1 MGATVTAMKPL
12 FLEEGI
18 GGWSHSKIIFPWNYK
33 YFRRTWRCCKDF
45 DLNIHFK
52 SVNENQWHNNFM
64 IVHLTLPLFRF
75 SSNELYT
82 IYWDKNSVM
91 SETILCILRLRPR
104 LSDSSLKIWDWDWDS
119 RNQSH
124 ILRLILRLWPF
135 GLKKWDWDWDFDASV
150 SKLETETE
158 TTLVSVSVSRP
169 KSRSSLR

>member
-1 MGATVTAMKPL
+1 MATTHSIFRVDLKILYVNWWCFSMFRLSPVL
-12 FLEEGI
+12 PRGEIE
-18 GGWSHSKIIFPWNYK
+18 WSHSKINFPWNYK

-64 IVHLTLPLFRF
+64 IVHQTLPLFRF

-82 IYWDKNSVM
+82 IYWGKNSVM

-124 ILRLILRLWPF
+124 ILRLILRLWSF
-135 GLKKWDWDWDFDASV
+135 GLK
-150 SKLETETE
+150 
-158 TTLVSVSVSRP
+158 
-169 KSRSSLR
+169 